1 MFPAG
6 SEWNR
11 DVSAEAAD
19 PHSADYLAFMGSGS
33 LYLHPDFG
41 GSYGQP
47 FAVVQAQQTRV
58 SMTFRYVSQSD
69 PGPYPFPQDLAIQA
83 EADRHQHRE
92 RNEELQQ
99 GGADEQAPH
108 RIGQAQNPRRRQ
120 CGH

>member
-11 DVSAEAAD
+11 DVSADAAD

-47 FAVVQAQQTRV
+47 FAVVQAQQARV

-83 EADRHQHRE
+83 EADRHATVLAMGE
-92 RNEELQQ
+92 CKLYETYLTWPSGAGFSADFLQ
-99 GGADEQAPH
+99 
-108 RIGQAQNPRRRQ
+108 
-120 CGH
+120 